1 VVAVRVV
8 QLVDIVKVLLSA
20 EGEVRVDGVEGEDV
34 RDTRVEIKVDVR
46 DKELETA
53 SVMACG
59 DIDDTG
65 GV

>member
-1 VVAVRVV
+1 M
-8 QLVDIVKVLLSA
+8 
-20 EGEVRVDGVEGEDV
+20 DGVEGEDV
-34 RDTRVEIKVDVR
+34 RDTRVGIKVDVR
-46 DKELETA
+46 DKEVETT